1 LDQGLFFQQ
10 YPNENKLLAMD
21 KFQENEKNRR
31 KEDVMRKRII
41 IFIFIMSFIFS
52 NEALAAEKAVK
63 KAEIKVPGSV
73 LNISK
78 ENTYPNS
85 AQDLPYLEPSKLAK
99 SMLKTSDVP
108 ITNPDLIRLLN
119 ESSINGSKIAFW
131 YRAKIYLG
139 QWPLSYQST
148 ETTVNWE
155 HQQINVNRLDNR
167 GAKGLAKL
175 TYNQTAHKKVSGGL
189 TASIP
194 NSEAVQKMMLISAAE
209 KSKLPLAFQT
219 TVGTGTKKNNVYNVS
234 PKQVGYL
241 HSYVPAVNERGR
253 VTYGEVYI
261 VLKGGKR
268 QIAVQ
273 NVTQQGIGAWI
284 PVQDYVSFRFHTSN
298 M

>member
-1 LDQGLFFQQ
+1 
-10 YPNENKLLAMD
+10 MD
-21 KFQENEKNRR
+21 KFCGLEKNRG
-31 KEDVMRKRII
+31 KEDVMKKR
-41 IFIFIMSFIFS
+41 IFIMLFVMLFVLS
-52 NEALAAEKAVK
+52 NTALAAEKTKQQPEQEQKQAEK
-63 KAEIKVPGSV
+63 IEKAAPKADIKVPSSV
-73 LNISK
+73 LSISK

-99 SMLKTSDVP
+99 AMLKTSDVP

-119 ESSINGSKIAFW
+119 ESTINGSKVAFW

-155 HQQINVNRLDNR
+155 HQQINTNRLDNR
-167 GAKGLAKL
+167 GAKAVAKL
-175 TYNQTAHKKVSGGL
+175 SYNQTAHKKVSGGL

-194 NSEAVQKMMLISAAE
+194 NSEAVQKMMLITAAE
-209 KSKLPLAFQT
+209 KSKLPLSFQT
-219 TVGTGTKKNNVYNVS
+219 AVGAGTKKSNVYHVS

-241 HSYVPAVNERGR
+241 NSYVPAVNERGR

-268 QIAVQ
+268 EIVIQ

-284 PVQDYVSFRFHTSN
+284 PVQDHVSFSFHTSN

>member
-1 LDQGLFFQQ
+1 M
-10 YPNENKLLAMD
+10 K
-21 KFQENEKNRR
+21 
-31 KEDVMRKRII
+31 KR
-41 IFIFIMSFIFS
+41 IFIFIFVMLFIFT
-52 NEALAAEKAVK
+52 NTAFAAEKTK
-63 KAEIKVPGSV
+63 QKPEQKPAEKTEKTVQKTDIKVPSSV
-73 LNISK
+73 LSISK

-99 SMLKTSDVP
+99 AMLKTSDVP

-119 ESSINGSKIAFW
+119 ESSINASKVAFW

-155 HQQINVNRLDNR
+155 HQQINTNRLDNR
-167 GAKGLAKL
+167 GAKSVAKL
-175 TYNQTAHKKVSGGL
+175 SYNQTAHKKVTGGL
-189 TASIP
+189 TAAIP
-194 NSEAVQKMMLISAAE
+194 NSEAVQKMMIISAAE
-209 KSKLPLAFQT
+209 KSKLPLSFQT
-219 TVGTGTKKNNVYNVS
+219 AVGAGTKKPNVYHVS

-268 QIAVQ
+268 DIVIQ

-284 PVQDYVSFRFHTSN
+284 PVQDHVSFSFHTSN

>member
-1 LDQGLFFQQ
+1 M
-10 YPNENKLLAMD
+10 K
-21 KFQENEKNRR
+21 
-31 KEDVMRKRII
+31 KR
-41 IFIFIMSFIFS
+41 IFIFIFVMLFIFT
-52 NEALAAEKAVK
+52 NTAFAAEKTK
-63 KAEIKVPGSV
+63 QKPEQKPAEKTEKTVQKTDIKVPSSV
-73 LNISK
+73 LSISK

-99 SMLKTSDVP
+99 AMLKTSDVP

-119 ESSINGSKIAFW
+119 ESSINASKVAFW

-155 HQQINVNRLDNR
+155 HQQINTNRLDNR
-167 GAKGLAKL
+167 GAKSVAKL
-175 TYNQTAHKKVSGGL
+175 SYNQTAHKKVTGGL
-189 TASIP
+189 TAAIP
-194 NSEAVQKMMLISAAE
+194 NSEAVQKMMIISAAE
-209 KSKLPLAFQT
+209 KSKLPLSFQT
-219 TVGTGTKKNNVYNVS
+219 AVGAGTKKPNVYHVS

-268 QIAVQ
+268 EIVIQ

-284 PVQDYVSFRFHTSN
+284 PVQDHVSFSFHTSN

>member
-1 LDQGLFFQQ
+1 M
-10 YPNENKLLAMD
+10 K
-21 KFQENEKNRR
+21 
-31 KEDVMRKRII
+31 KRILII
-41 IFIFIMSFIFS
+41 IFVMLFTFANQAI
-52 NEALAAEKAVK
+52 AAEKSSEKPKPAEKAPEQIVK
-63 KAEIKVPGSV
+63 KAEIKVPGTVVS
-73 LNISK
+73 ISK

-99 SMLKTSDVP
+99 AMLKTSEVP
-108 ITNPDLIRLLN
+108 ITNPELIRLLN
-119 ESSINGSKIAFW
+119 ESSINASKVAFW

-155 HQQINVNRLDNR
+155 HQQINMNRLDNR
-167 GAKGLAKL
+167 GAKAVAKL
-175 TYNQTAHKKVSGGL
+175 FYNQTAYKKVSGGL
-189 TASIP
+189 TAAIP

-209 KSKLPLAFQT
+209 KSRLPLAFST
-219 TVGTGTKKNNVYNVS
+219 AVGAGTKKSNTYHVS

-241 HSYVPAVNERGR
+241 YSYVPAVNERGR

-268 QIAVQ
+268 QILVQ

-284 PVQDYVSFRFHTSN
+284 PVQDHVSFRFHAGN

>member
-1 LDQGLFFQQ
+1 
-10 YPNENKLLAMD
+10 M
-21 KFQENEKNRR
+21 
-31 KEDVMRKRII
+31 
-41 IFIFIMSFIFS
+41 
-52 NEALAAEKAVK
+52 EKAAP
-63 KAEIKVPGSV
+63 KADIKMPSSV
-73 LNISK
+73 LSISK

-99 SMLKTSDVP
+99 AMLKTSDVP

-119 ESSINGSKIAFW
+119 ESSINASKVAFW

-155 HQQINVNRLDNR
+155 HQRINTNRLDNR
-167 GAKGLAKL
+167 GAKSVAKL
-175 TYNQTAHKKVSGGL
+175 YYNQTAHKKVSGGL

-209 KSKLPLAFQT
+209 KSKLPLSFQT
-219 TVGTGTKKNNVYNVS
+219 AVGAGTKKSNVYHVS

-268 QIAVQ
+268 EIVIQ

-284 PVQDYVSFRFHTSN
+284 PVQDHVSFSFHTSN

>member
-1 LDQGLFFQQ
+1 
-10 YPNENKLLAMD
+10 
-21 KFQENEKNRR
+21 
-31 KEDVMRKRII
+31 MRKRILII
-41 IFIFIMSFIFS
+41 IFVMLFAFT
-52 NEALAAEKAVK
+52 NQALAKEKTTEKPAEKPAEK
-63 KAEIKVPGSV
+63 TTEKAEQKVVQKAEQKADIKVPGSV
-73 LNISK
+73 LSISK

-119 ESSINGSKIAFW
+119 ESSINASKVAFW

-155 HQQINVNRLDNR
+155 HQQINTNRLDNR
-167 GAKGLAKL
+167 GAQSIAKL
-175 TYNQTAHKKVSGGL
+175 YYNQTAHKKVSGGL

-194 NSEAVQKMMLISAAE
+194 NSEAVQKMMLITAAE

-219 TVGTGTKKNNVYNVS
+219 AVGAGTKKPNVYHVS

-268 QIAVQ
+268 EIVIQ

-284 PVQDYVSFRFHTSN
+284 PIQDHVSFRFHTSN

>member
-1 LDQGLFFQQ
+1 
-10 YPNENKLLAMD
+10 
-21 KFQENEKNRR
+21 
-31 KEDVMRKRII
+31 MRARILII
-41 IFIFIMSFIFS
+41 IFVMLFAFT
-52 NEALAAEKAVK
+52 NQALAKEKTTEKPAEKTPAVEK
-63 KAEIKVPGSV
+63 KAEKPKVKADMKGEIKVPSSV

-99 SMLKTSDVP
+99 AMLKTSDVP

-119 ESSINGSKIAFW
+119 ESSINASKVAFW

-155 HQQINVNRLDNR
+155 HQEINTNRLDNR
-167 GAKGLAKL
+167 GAKATAKL
-175 TYNQTAHKKVSGGL
+175 YYNQTAHKKVTGGL

-194 NSEAVQKMMLISAAE
+194 NAEAVQKMMLITAAE

-219 TVGTGTKKNNVYNVS
+219 AVGAGTKKPNVYHVS

-268 QIAVQ
+268 EIVIQ

-284 PVQDYVSFRFHTSN
+284 PVQDHVSLRFHTSN

>member
-1 LDQGLFFQQ
+1 M
-10 YPNENKLLAMD
+10 K
-21 KFQENEKNRR
+21 
-31 KEDVMRKRII
+31 KR
-41 IFIFIMSFIFS
+41 IFIFIFVMLFIFT
-52 NEALAAEKAVK
+52 NTAFAAEKTK
-63 KAEIKVPGSV
+63 QKPEQKPAEKTEKTVQKTDIKVPSSV
-73 LNISK
+73 LSISK

-99 SMLKTSDVP
+99 AMLKTSDVP
-108 ITNPDLIRLLN
+108 IANPDLIRLLN
-119 ESSINGSKIAFW
+119 ESSINASKVAFW

-155 HQQINVNRLDNR
+155 HQQINTNRLDNR
-167 GAKGLAKL
+167 GAKSVAKL
-175 TYNQTAHKKVSGGL
+175 SYNQTAHKKVTGGL
-189 TASIP
+189 TAAIP
-194 NSEAVQKMMLISAAE
+194 NSEAVQKMMIISAAE
-209 KSKLPLAFQT
+209 KSKLPLSFQT
-219 TVGTGTKKNNVYNVS
+219 AVGAGTKKPNVYHVS

-268 QIAVQ
+268 EIVIQ

-284 PVQDYVSFRFHTSN
+284 PVQDHVSFSFHTSN

>member
-1 LDQGLFFQQ
+1 M
-10 YPNENKLLAMD
+10 K
-21 KFQENEKNRR
+21 RR
-31 KEDVMRKRII
+31 IFII
-41 IFIFIMSFIFS
+41 IFVMLFVLTNTAI
-52 NEALAAEKAVK
+52 AAEKTKQQPEQKPAEK
-63 KAEIKVPGSV
+63 TEKIEKAAPKADIKMPSSV
-73 LNISK
+73 LSISK

-99 SMLKTSDVP
+99 AMLKTSDVP

-119 ESSINGSKIAFW
+119 ESSINASKVAFW

-155 HQQINVNRLDNR
+155 HQKINTNRLDNR
-167 GAKGLAKL
+167 GAKSVAKL
-175 TYNQTAHKKVSGGL
+175 YFNQTAHKKVSGGL

-209 KSKLPLAFQT
+209 KSKLPLSFQT
-219 TVGTGTKKNNVYNVS
+219 AVGAGTKKSNVYHVS

-268 QIAVQ
+268 EIVIQ

-284 PVQDYVSFRFHTSN
+284 PVQDHVSFSFHTSN

>member
-1 LDQGLFFQQ
+1 
-10 YPNENKLLAMD
+10 
-21 KFQENEKNRR
+21 
-31 KEDVMRKRII
+31 MRKRILII
-41 IFIFIMSFIFS
+41 IFVMLFAFTHQAFAK
-52 NEALAAEKAVK
+52 EKTTEKPAEKPK
-63 KAEIKVPGSV
+63 TTEKAEEKADLKADIKVPSSV
-73 LNISK
+73 LSISK

-99 SMLKTSDVP
+99 AMLKTSDVP

-119 ESSINGSKIAFW
+119 ESSINASKVAFW

-155 HQQINVNRLDNR
+155 HQQINTNRLDNR
-167 GAKGLAKL
+167 GAQSIAKL
-175 TYNQTAHKKVSGGL
+175 YYNQTAHKKVSGGL

-194 NSEAVQKMMLISAAE
+194 NSEAVQKMMLIAAAE
-209 KSKLPLAFQT
+209 KSKLPLSFQT
-219 TVGTGTKKNNVYNVS
+219 AVGAGTKKPNVYHVS

-268 QIAVQ
+268 EIVIQ

-284 PVQDYVSFRFHTSN
+284 PIQDHVSFRFHTSN

>member
-1 LDQGLFFQQ
+1 M
-10 YPNENKLLAMD
+10 K
-21 KFQENEKNRR
+21 
-31 KEDVMRKRII
+31 KR
-41 IFIFIMSFIFS
+41 IFIFIFVMLFIFT
-52 NEALAAEKAVK
+52 NTAFAAEKTK
-63 KAEIKVPGSV
+63 QKPEQKLAEKTEKTVQKTDIKVPSSV
-73 LNISK
+73 LSISK

-99 SMLKTSDVP
+99 AMLKTSDVP

-119 ESSINGSKIAFW
+119 ESSINASKVAFW

-155 HQQINVNRLDNR
+155 HQQINTNRLDNR
-167 GAKGLAKL
+167 GAKSVAKL
-175 TYNQTAHKKVSGGL
+175 SYNQTAHKKVTGGL
-189 TASIP
+189 TAAIP
-194 NSEAVQKMMLISAAE
+194 NSEAVQKMMIISAAE
-209 KSKLPLAFQT
+209 KSKLPLSFQT
-219 TVGTGTKKNNVYNVS
+219 AVGAGTKKPNVYHVS

-268 QIAVQ
+268 EIVIQ

-284 PVQDYVSFRFHTSN
+284 PVQDHVSFSFHTSN

>member
-1 LDQGLFFQQ
+1 M
-10 YPNENKLLAMD
+10 K
-21 KFQENEKNRR
+21 
-31 KEDVMRKRII
+31 KR
-41 IFIFIMSFIFS
+41 IFIFIFVMLFIFT
-52 NEALAAEKAVK
+52 NTAFAVEKTKQKPEQKPAEKTEKTVQK
-63 KAEIKVPGSV
+63 TDIKVPSSV
-73 LNISK
+73 LSISK

-99 SMLKTSDVP
+99 AMLKTSDVP

-119 ESSINGSKIAFW
+119 ESSINASKVAFW

-155 HQQINVNRLDNR
+155 HQQINTNRLDNR
-167 GAKGLAKL
+167 GAKSVAKL
-175 TYNQTAHKKVSGGL
+175 SYNQTAHKKVTGGL
-189 TASIP
+189 TAAIP
-194 NSEAVQKMMLISAAE
+194 NSEAVQKMMIISAAE
-209 KSKLPLAFQT
+209 KSKLPLSFQT
-219 TVGTGTKKNNVYNVS
+219 AVGAGTKKPNVYHVS

-268 QIAVQ
+268 EIVIQ

-284 PVQDYVSFRFHTSN
+284 PVQDHVSFSFHTSN

>member
-1 LDQGLFFQQ
+1 M
-10 YPNENKLLAMD
+10 A
-21 KFQENEKNRR
+21 
-31 KEDVMRKRII
+31 
-41 IFIFIMSFIFS
+41 
-52 NEALAAEKAVK
+52 K
-63 KAEIKVPGSV
+63 KADIKVPGSV
-73 LNISK
+73 LSISK

-99 SMLKTSDVP
+99 SMLKTSEVP

-119 ESSINGSKIAFW
+119 ESSINASKVAFW

-155 HQQINVNRLDNR
+155 HQQINTNRLDNR
-167 GAKGLAKL
+167 GAKSVAKL
-175 TYNQTAHKKVSGGL
+175 SYNQTAYKKVSGGL
-189 TASIP
+189 TAAIP
-194 NSEAVQKMMLISAAE
+194 NSEAVQKMMLIAAAE
-209 KSKLPLAFQT
+209 KSRLPLAFST
-219 TVGTGTKKNNVYNVS
+219 AIGAGTKKSNTYHVS

-241 HSYVPAVNERGR
+241 YSYVPAVNERGR

-268 QIAVQ
+268 QILVQ

-284 PVQDYVSFRFHTSN
+284 PVQDHVSFRFHAGN

>member
-1 LDQGLFFQQ
+1 
-10 YPNENKLLAMD
+10 
-21 KFQENEKNRR
+21 
-31 KEDVMRKRII
+31 MRKRIFII
-41 IFIFIMSFIFS
+41 IFVMLFAFTSQAF
-52 NEALAAEKAVK
+52 AAEKTTEKPSEKPSEKTAEKAAEKLDDKAGK
-63 KAEIKVPGSV
+63 KADIKVPGSV
-73 LNISK
+73 LSISK

-99 SMLKTSDVP
+99 AMLKTSDVP

-119 ESSINGSKIAFW
+119 ESSINASKVAFW

-155 HQQINVNRLDNR
+155 HQQINTNRLDNR
-167 GAKGLAKL
+167 GAKSVAKL
-175 TYNQTAHKKVSGGL
+175 YYNQTAHKKVSGGL

-194 NSEAVQKMMLISAAE
+194 NSEAVQKMMLITAAE

-219 TVGTGTKKNNVYNVS
+219 AVGAGTKKSNVYHVS

-241 HSYVPAVNERGR
+241 YSYVPAVNERGR

-268 QIAVQ
+268 EIVIQ

-284 PVQDYVSFRFHTSN
+284 PIQDHVSFRFHTSN